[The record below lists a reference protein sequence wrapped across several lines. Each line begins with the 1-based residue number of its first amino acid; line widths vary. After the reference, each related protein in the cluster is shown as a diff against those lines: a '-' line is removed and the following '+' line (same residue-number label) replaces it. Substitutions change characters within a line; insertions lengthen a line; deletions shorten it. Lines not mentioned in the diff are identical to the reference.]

1 MKIATPLSRPLFVT
15 LPTMV
20 LCTAIS
26 PLALA
31 LVNVSILPVGGFNI
45 TPGSA
50 IVNQTVGTI
59 TLDADVSY
67 DVTLKDDTNGLL
79 VNGANNM
86 GYTVSYNGA
95 AGITLSTS
103 PTSVET
109 GSSVTAGS
117 RSLAVSISAG
127 ASVSVPAGAYSA
139 TLTVEILAI

>member
-109 GSSVTAGS
+109 GASVTAGS

-139 TLTVEILAI
+139 TVTVEILAI

>member
-31 LVNVSILPVGGFNI
+31 LVNVSILPAGGFNI